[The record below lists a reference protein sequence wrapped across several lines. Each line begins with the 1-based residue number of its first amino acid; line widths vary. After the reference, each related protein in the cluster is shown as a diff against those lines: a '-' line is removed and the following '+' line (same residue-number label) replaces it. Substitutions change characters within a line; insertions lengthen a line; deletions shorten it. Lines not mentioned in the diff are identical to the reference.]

1 MSSPFL
7 DNQKNGDGDCIQ
19 QQVGMTGI
27 TLQDYKLSDQ
37 AILKTST
44 GWKLGC

>member
-7 DNQKNGDGDCIQ
+7 DDQKNGDGIQ
-19 QQVGMTGI
+19 QQVVMTGI

-37 AILKTST
+37 AILKTSS
-44 GWKLGC
+44 GWELGCQ